1 MSTVQKL
8 GLLILPTLLMG
19 CSANDNAKHYLA
31 QIDAVSPSQAFI
43 MDYVATER
51 EKHCN
56 VPYTKSA
63 LEALI
68 NDAMVIVA
76 VPLKT
81 YVSDVEF
88 PAYMTAFN
96 ATMNCDS
103 HQWQEDMRAYVLHST
118 EFKTYIDELRHAVPI
133 S

>member
-43 MDYVATER
+43 MDFVATER
-51 EKHCN
+51 EKHCH

-63 LEALI
+63 LEALK

-76 VPLKT
+76 TPLKT
-81 YVSDVEF
+81 YVSEAEF

-103 HQWQEDMRAYVLHST
+103 YQWQEDMRAYVLHST
-118 EFKTYIDELRHAVPI
+118 EFKTHIDELRHAVPI